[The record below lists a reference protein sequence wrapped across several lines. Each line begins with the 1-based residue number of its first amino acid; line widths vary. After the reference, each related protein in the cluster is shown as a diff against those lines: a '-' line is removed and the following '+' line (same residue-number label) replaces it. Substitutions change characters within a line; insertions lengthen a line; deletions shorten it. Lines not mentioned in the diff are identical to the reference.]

1 MKREYLVLHGPNL
14 NLLGM
19 REPAIY
25 GADTLEQINAR
36 LVSWGE
42 ERGVVVRA
50 LQSNHEGV
58 LVDAIQEAAGRVAG
72 IVINAGALTHYSIAL
87 RDALKAVAIPS
98 VEVHLSN
105 IHAREEFRR
114 QSVLAPV
121 CVGQIAGLG
130 WIGYLL
136 ALEALEQRAREGD
149 PA

>member
-14 NLLGM
+14 NLLGT

-42 ERGVVVRA
+42 ERRVVVRA